1 MPDLAVDAPRQR
13 ATKARRIG
21 IAVFVVLVVAPLV
34 TVAISSTRLFTPGG
48 RTLEVQ
54 MSAKGGHW
62 AQIFWSSSFAMSP
75 SDSGLMM
82 LRQPTGAIETW
93 RFPQLE
99 HIDHQWLSNLP

>member
-34 TVAISSTRLFTPGG
+34 TVAIASTRLFTPGG

-54 MSAKGGHW
+54 MSAKGGHLGR
-62 AQIFWSSSFAMSP
+62 
-75 SDSGLMM
+75 DL
-82 LRQPTGAIETW
+82 
-93 RFPQLE
+93 LE
-99 HIDHQWLSNLP
+99 L